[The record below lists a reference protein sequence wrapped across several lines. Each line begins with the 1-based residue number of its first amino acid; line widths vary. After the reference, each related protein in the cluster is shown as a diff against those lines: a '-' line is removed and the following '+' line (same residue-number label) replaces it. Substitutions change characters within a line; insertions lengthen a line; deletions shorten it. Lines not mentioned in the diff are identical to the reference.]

1 MRWLIAL
8 LMVCSVPAMSDE
20 TVIRDKILG
29 INPVIQIQSV
39 KPIADSPFFEVVLS
53 NGERIYTDARAQHFV
68 AGDLY
73 AVGVGQ
79 VTNLTD
85 LARQDERKVLLQSL
99 DASELVVFEPQ
110 GDVAHDLLVFTDID
124 CGYCRKL
131 HEEIENLLAN
141 GVRVSYAAFP
151 RAGVGSESFE
161 KYVSVVCA
169 DDQQQAMTEA
179 KQGIDPDPKTC
190 ANAVEAQF
198 RLGQSLGISGTP
210 TLIFDDGSMQPGYA
224 PWNELLKRMNQTGS

>member
-1 MRWLIAL
+1 MRWLVAL
-8 LMVCSVPAMSDE
+8 LCIGSFSAVADE
-20 TVIRDKILG
+20 SVIREKILG

-39 KPIADSPFFEVVLS
+39 SAVAESPFFEVVLS
-53 NGERIYTDARAQHFV
+53 NGERIYTDARATHFV

-73 AVGVGQ
+73 AVGAGR

-85 LARQDERKVLLQSL
+85 LARQDERKVLLKSL
-99 DASELVVFEPQ
+99 DSSELVVFEPS
-110 GDVAHDLLVFTDID
+110 GEVAHELLVFTDID

-131 HEEIENLLAN
+131 HAEIENLLDN

-151 RAGVGSESFE
+151 RAGVGSPSFE

-169 DDQQQAMTEA
+169 DDQQQAMTDA
-179 KQGIDPDPKTC
+179 KQGMDPEPRTC

-210 TLIFDDGSMQPGYA
+210 TLIFEDGSMQPGYA
-224 PWNELLKRMNQTGS
+224 PWKELLKRMNQAGS

>member
-8 LMVCSVPAMSDE
+8 VMAWSVPVSADE
-20 TVIRDKILG
+20 TVIREKILG

-39 KPIADSPFFEVVLS
+39 KPIAESPFFEVVLS
-53 NGERIYTDARAQHFV
+53 NGERIYTDARATHFV

-73 AVGVGQ
+73 AVGAGR

-85 LARQDERKVLLQSL
+85 LARQDERKVLLKSL
-99 DASELVVFEPQ
+99 DSSELVVFEPS
-110 GDVAHDLLVFTDID
+110 GDVTHELLVFTDID

-131 HEEIENLLAN
+131 HEEIDNLLAN

-169 DDQQQAMTEA
+169 DDQQQAMTDA
-179 KQGIDPDPKTC
+179 KQGMDPEPRTC
-190 ANAVEAQF
+190 ANAVEGQI

>member
-1 MRWLIAL
+1 MRWLITLVMAW
-8 LMVCSVPAMSDE
+8 SVPVSADE
-20 TVIRDKILG
+20 TVIREKILG

-39 KPIADSPFFEVVLS
+39 KPIAESPFFEVVLS
-53 NGERIYTDARAQHFV
+53 NGERIYTDARATHFV

-73 AVGVGQ
+73 AVGAGR

-85 LARQDERKVLLQSL
+85 LAKQDERKVLLKSL
-99 DASELVVFEPQ
+99 DSSELVVFEPS
-110 GDVAHDLLVFTDID
+110 GDVTHELLVFTDID

-131 HEEIENLLAN
+131 HEEIDNLLAN

-169 DDQQQAMTEA
+169 DDQQQAMTDA
-179 KQGIDPDPKTC
+179 KQGMDPEPRTC
-190 ANAVEAQF
+190 ANGVEAQF

>member
-1 MRWLIAL
+1 
-8 LMVCSVPAMSDE
+8 
-20 TVIRDKILG
+20 
-29 INPVIQIQSV
+29 
-39 KPIADSPFFEVVLS
+39 
-53 NGERIYTDARAQHFV
+53 
-68 AGDLY
+68 
-73 AVGVGQ
+73 
-79 VTNLTD
+79 LTD
-85 LARQDERKVLLQSL
+85 LAKQDERKVLLKSL
-99 DASELVVFEPQ
+99 DSSELVVFEPS
-110 GDVAHDLLVFTDID
+110 GNVAHELLVFTDID

-131 HEEIENLLAN
+131 HEEIDNLLAN

-169 DDQQQAMTEA
+169 DDQQQAMTDA
-179 KQGIDPDPKTC
+179 KQGMDPEPRTC